1 MAASAPFDIE
11 THALKFAPAYGEH
24 DFSDH
29 LPMTV
34 TALRELGAAPDRVE
48 EFAKTYRK
56 RLRRKK
62 AGKAT
67 IDGPLLSARFGDPT
81 VYPAALNY
89 FREAIASEG
98 RAQVLGEHLPE
109 LADSIATA
117 AFHGVIRVA
126 YGLIAGSDV
135 ETAAGLAY
143 WHSQATPV
151 KFARSI
157 GAANNDS
164 QTLLEDVAAAFAK
177 HRKKL
182 RLDQPTISE
191 RIAEVFAHPQLGSV
205 LNRAAAADVP
215 FEQIAAVALRIY
227 LASEDFTALHCVT
240 GVHATRIIAEHV
252 VMDDVALRKALWSSL
267 LAAYASIGAPTLEPL
282 NPPPSGAPD
291 WHVISS
297 AAQSSDDEHDVK
309 FAYSCQEEA
318 RHYGRDASYRYAA
331 AKRLGLIYSAAV

>member
-1 MAASAPFDIE
+1 MAANAPFDIE

-24 DFSDH
+24 DFADH

-34 TALRELGAAPDRVE
+34 TALRELGADAGRVNS
-48 EFAKTYRK
+48 FAKLYAK

-67 IDGPLLSARFGDPT
+67 IDGPLLSARAGDPT

-89 FREAIASEG
+89 FRDAIAHEG
-98 RAQVLGEHLPE
+98 RAQVLGAHLPE
-109 LADSIATA
+109 LTDSIATA

-143 WHSQATPV
+143 WHSQASPV

-157 GAANNDS
+157 GAANTDPE
-164 QTLLEDVAAAFAK
+164 TLLADIASAYAK
-177 HRKKL
+177 NRRTLK
-182 RLDQPTISE
+182 LDQTTISD
-191 RIAEVFAHPQLGSV
+191 RIAEVFAHPRLGAV
-205 LNRAAAADVP
+205 LTRAAAADVP
-215 FEQIAAVALRIY
+215 FEQIAAVALRMY
-227 LASEDFTALHCVT
+227 LASEDFTALHCLT
-240 GVHATRIIAEHV
+240 GVHATRVIAEHV
-252 VMDDVALRKALWSSL
+252 VMDDAALRKALWSSL
-267 LAAYASIGAPTLEPL
+267 CAAYASIGAPPLEPL
-282 NPPPSGAPD
+282 APPPTHAPD

-297 AAQSSDDEHDVK
+297 AAQSSQDEHDVK

-331 AKRLGLIYSAAV
+331 AKRLGLIVNGAA